1 MWPPKGSCDAL
12 LSHRRT
18 MNTLAPQSTFRS
30 ILPAIAT
37 LGIAFIAITSAR
49 AQDTGAAKPT
59 APASSTTREA
69 SKVYPLDG
77 AVDPT
82 GTVWIV
88 DRNKPGL
95 WQYQSDQLK
104 LDTQGSNK
112 FRQPLN
118 AVRCLAISRSGEIAL
133 GDPATREVYRKD
145 ATGQWKGTVNA
156 IVGIPVDLAF
166 LSDGTLLIADLERRV
181 LWKQTAPGSN
191 PEILASVNPRGVFV
205 DHADRIWVISQ
216 DENQLVRVSKD
227 GQVEPIVTKRT
238 FEFPHQV
245 VVNSK
250 DQIWVSDG
258 YRKGI
263 WSWKIGEQPRLI
275 VSGEPLQNPVGL
287 FLVDDQPVI
296 VDPHAQAVFKLTDN
310 ALVKWFAIEN
320 K

>member
-1 MWPPKGSCDAL
+1 MTNSHCTSIGLFVFRAIFAL
-12 LSHRRT
+12 PLS
-18 MNTLAPQSTFRS
+18 L
-30 ILPAIAT
+30 
-37 LGIAFIAITSAR
+37 LGNGVIQ
-49 AQDTGAAKPT
+49 AQDTGSPKAAVPS
-59 APASSTTREA
+59 AGTTREA

-77 AVDPT
+77 VVDKSAA
-82 GTVWIV
+82 VWIV

-95 WQYQSDQLK
+95 WLYQSEQLK

-118 AVRCLAISRSGEIAL
+118 AVRCLAVSPTGEIAL

-145 ATGQWKGTVNA
+145 SSGQWKGTVNA
-156 IVGIPVDLAF
+156 VIGIPVDLAF
-166 LSDGTLLIADLERRV
+166 LSDGTLLVADLERRV
-181 LWKQTAPGSN
+181 LWKQTTPGSN

-216 DENQLVRVSKD
+216 DESQLIRIAKD
-227 GQVEPIVTKRT
+227 GQVEPIITKRT

-250 DQIWVSDG
+250 DQIWVTDG

-263 WSWKIGEQPRLI
+263 WSWKIGEEPKLI

-287 FLVDDQPVI
+287 FLVDDQPAI
-296 VDPHAQAVFKLTDN
+296 VDPHAQAVFKLTETGV
-310 ALVKWFAIEN
+310 VKWFGIEN

>member
-1 MWPPKGSCDAL
+1 MTNSHCTSIGLFVFRAIFVLPLSL
-12 LSHRRT
+12 LG
-18 MNTLAPQSTFRS
+18 NGVIQ
-30 ILPAIAT
+30 
-37 LGIAFIAITSAR
+37 
-49 AQDTGAAKPT
+49 AQDTGSPRAAVPS
-59 APASSTTREA
+59 AGTTREA

-77 AVDPT
+77 LVDKS
-82 GTVWIV
+82 GAVWIV

-95 WQYQSDQLK
+95 WLYQSEQLK

-118 AVRCLAISRSGEIAL
+118 AVRCLAVSPTGEIAL

-145 ATGQWKGTVNA
+145 SSGQWKGTVNA
-156 IVGIPVDLAF
+156 VIGIPVDLAF
-166 LSDGTLLIADLERRV
+166 LSDGTLLVADLERRV
-181 LWKQTAPGSN
+181 LWKQTTPGSN

-216 DENQLVRVSKD
+216 DESQLIRIAKD
-227 GQVEPIVTKRT
+227 GQVEPIITKRT

-250 DQIWVSDG
+250 DQIWVTDG

-263 WSWKIGEQPRLI
+263 WSWKLGEEPKLI

-287 FLVDDQPVI
+287 FLVDDQPAI
-296 VDPHAQAVFKLTDN
+296 VDPHAQAVFKLTETGV
-310 ALVKWFAIEN
+310 VKWFGIEN

>member
-1 MWPPKGSCDAL
+1 MTNPHCKSIGLFVFRAIFAL
-12 LSHRRT
+12 PLS
-18 MNTLAPQSTFRS
+18 L
-30 ILPAIAT
+30 
-37 LGIAFIAITSAR
+37 LGNGVIQ
-49 AQDTGAAKPT
+49 AQDTGSPKAAVPS
-59 APASSTTREA
+59 AGTTREA

-77 AVDPT
+77 LVDKS
-82 GTVWIV
+82 GAVWIV

-95 WQYQSDQLK
+95 WLYQSEQLK

-118 AVRCLAISRSGEIAL
+118 AVRCLAVSPTGEIAL

-145 ATGQWKGTVNA
+145 SSGQWKGTVNA
-156 IVGIPVDLAF
+156 VIGIPVDLAF

-181 LWKQTAPGSN
+181 LWKQTTPGSN

-216 DENQLVRVSKD
+216 DESQLVRIAKD
-227 GQVEPIVTKRT
+227 GQVEPIITKRT

-250 DQIWVSDG
+250 DQIWVTDG

-263 WSWKIGEQPRLI
+263 WSWKLGEEPKLI

-287 FLVDDQPVI
+287 FLVDDQPAI
-296 VDPHAQAVFKLTDN
+296 VDPHAQAVFKLTETGV
-310 ALVKWFAIEN
+310 VKWFGIEN

>member
-1 MWPPKGSCDAL
+1 MTNSHCTSIGLFVFRAIFAL
-12 LSHRRT
+12 PLS
-18 MNTLAPQSTFRS
+18 L
-30 ILPAIAT
+30 
-37 LGIAFIAITSAR
+37 LGNGVIQ
-49 AQDTGAAKPT
+49 AQDTGSPKAAVPSAGT
-59 APASSTTREA
+59 IREA

-77 AVDPT
+77 LVDKS
-82 GTVWIV
+82 GAVWIV

-95 WQYQSDQLK
+95 WLYQSEQLK

-118 AVRCLAISRSGEIAL
+118 AVRCLAVSPTGEIAL

-145 ATGQWKGTVNA
+145 SSGQWKGTVNA
-156 IVGIPVDLAF
+156 VIGIPVDLAF
-166 LSDGTLLIADLERRV
+166 LSDGTLLVADLERRV
-181 LWKQTAPGSN
+181 LWKQTTPGSN

-216 DENQLVRVSKD
+216 DESQLIRIAKD
-227 GQVEPIVTKRT
+227 GQVEPIITKRT

-263 WSWKIGEQPRLI
+263 WSWKLGEEPKLI

-287 FLVDDQPVI
+287 FLVDDQPAI
-296 VDPHAQAVFKLTDN
+296 VDPHAQAVFKLTETGV
-310 ALVKWFAIEN
+310 VKWFGIEN

>member
-1 MWPPKGSCDAL
+1 MTNPPLKPISLFVFQAIFAIPVAL
-12 LSHRRT
+12 L
-18 MNTLAPQSTFRS
+18 ACYEIQ
-30 ILPAIAT
+30 
-37 LGIAFIAITSAR
+37 
-49 AQDTGAAKPT
+49 AQDSGSAKPSVPS
-59 APASSTTREA
+59 ASTTREA

-77 AVDPT
+77 VIDKA
-82 GTVWIV
+82 GAVWIV

-95 WQYQSDQLK
+95 WLYQADQLK

-118 AVRCLAISRSGEIAL
+118 AVRCLAVSPTGEIAL

-145 ATGQWKGTVNA
+145 SSGQWKGTVNA
-156 IVGIPVDLAF
+156 VIGIPVDLAF
-166 LSDGTLLIADLERRV
+166 LSDGTLLVADLERRV
-181 LWKQTAPGSN
+181 LWKQSAPGAA
-191 PEILASVNPRGVFV
+191 PEILAKVNPRGVFV
-205 DHADRIWVISQ
+205 DSADRIWVISQ

-227 GQVEPIVTKRT
+227 GQVEPIITKRT

-245 VVNSK
+245 VVNAK

-263 WSWKIGEQPRLI
+263 WSWKLGEEPKLI
-275 VSGEPLQNPVGL
+275 LSGEPLQNPVGL
-287 FLVDDQPVI
+287 FLVDDQPAI

-310 ALVKWFAIEN
+310 GLVKWFGIEN

>member
-1 MWPPKGSCDAL
+1 MKNPPFTSISLFVFSAIFALPIAL
-12 LSHRRT
+12 LASG
-18 MNTLAPQSTFRS
+18 
-30 ILPAIAT
+30 AIQ
-37 LGIAFIAITSAR
+37 
-49 AQDTGAAKPT
+49 AQDAGSAKPT
-59 APASSTTREA
+59 PPSASTTREA

-77 AVDPT
+77 VVDKS
-82 GTVWIV
+82 GSVWIV

-95 WQYQSDQLK
+95 WLYESEQLK

-118 AVRCLAISRSGEIAL
+118 AVRCLAVSSAGEIAL

-145 ATGQWKGTVNA
+145 SSGQWKGTVNA
-156 IVGIPVDLAF
+156 VIGIPVDLAF
-166 LSDGTLLIADLERRV
+166 LSDGTLLVADLERRV
-181 LWKQTAPGSN
+181 LWKQSTPGSN
-191 PEILASVNPRGVFV
+191 PEILATVNPRGVFV
-205 DHADRIWVISQ
+205 DYADRIWVISQ

-227 GQVEPIVTKRT
+227 GQVEPIITKRT

-263 WSWKIGEQPRLI
+263 WSWKLGEEPKLI

-287 FLVDDQPVI
+287 FLVDDQPAI
-296 VDPHAQAVFKLTDN
+296 VDPHAQAVFKLTE
-310 ALVKWFAIEN
+310 AGVVKWFGIEN